1 MKPLIVLLTAFV
13 VTLLI
18 IFLISHQWGFMLAGN
33 IGMAVML
40 VFAAIGH
47 FVFKEGMSKM
57 LPEKV
62 PFRQTIILV
71 TGFLEILFGI
81 GLIIEPLRG
90 IVAWILIVF
99 FTLIL
104 PSNIYA
110 ATQRLN
116 IEKGTYDGQGP
127 KYLWFRIP
135 LQLFFIVW
143 IAYFSL

>member
-18 IFLISHQWGFMLAGN
+18 LFLIGHQWEFTLAGN

-40 VFAAIGH
+40 VFTAIGH

-62 PFRQTIILV
+62 PFRQNIILA
-71 TGFLEILFGI
+71 TGFLEILLGI
-81 GLIIEPLRG
+81 GLIIEPLRV
-90 IVAWILIVF
+90 IIAWILIVF
-99 FTLIL
+99 FILIL
-104 PSNIYA
+104 PSNIFA
-110 ATQRLN
+110 ATRKLN
-116 IEKGTYDGQGP
+116 IEKGTYDGPGLR
-127 KYLWFRIP
+127 YLWFRIP

-143 IAYFSL
+143 IAYCSL